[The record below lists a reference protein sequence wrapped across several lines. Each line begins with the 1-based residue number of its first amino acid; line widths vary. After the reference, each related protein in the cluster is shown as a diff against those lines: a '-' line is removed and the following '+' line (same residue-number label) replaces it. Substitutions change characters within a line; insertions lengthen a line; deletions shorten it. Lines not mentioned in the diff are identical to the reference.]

1 MIEKVIYDYLSEKLD
16 PTKVFMEIPTAPPAR
31 CVVVEKTG
39 GRKRE
44 HICNSTFAI
53 QSYEDSMYHAAV
65 LNEEVKAVMEQAIE
79 LDEIVS
85 VQLNSDYNY
94 TDTTT
99 KRHRYQAVF
108 DITHY

>member
-1 MIEKVIYDYLSEKLD
+1 
-16 PTKVFMEIPTAPPAR
+16 
-31 CVVVEKTG
+31 
-39 GRKRE
+39 
-44 HICNSTFAI
+44 
-53 QSYEDSMYHAAV
+53 MYHAAV

-99 KRHRYQAVF
+99 NRHRYQAVF